1 VTNFKNPPAEGTYR
15 VWVEPR
21 ERLWSPITPTAET
34 AFSVAMGMRDAPRE
48 VFRGTILG
56 RLIVVQVGQRTHIT
70 GQWESVLP
78 DVFELRHACSLVF
91 SRTSS
96 CASSNLDLLGKPL
109 TNIFPAAVKMLT
121 FPLTSRS
128 VRRETLA
135 ALAKKRARFVK
146 PASTPPPLRETR
158 QERKQMAAKD
168 FTISTA
174 LRDSI
179 PSGNPRV
186 IFCERPVT
194 PEVVT

>member
-1 VTNFKNPPAEGTYR
+1 MAIIDQLSYIMMSQFDFRIVYRPGKSGGKPDALTRRGPLAPLDWVWWVAVDPVKRRVNCRAGRPAHSHHWAVGVGPPRRFR
-15 VWVEPR
+15 VAS
-21 ERLWSPITPTAET
+21 RLFA
-34 AFSVAMGMRDAPRE
+34 R
-48 VFRGTILG
+48 
-56 RLIVVQVGQRTHIT
+56 
-70 GQWESVLP
+70 
-78 DVFELRHACSLVF
+78 F

-128 VRRETLA
+128 ARRETLA

-168 FTISTA
+168 FTIYRTA
-174 LRDSI
+174 RFDS
-179 PSGNPRV
+179 
-186 IFCERPVT
+186 ERESSSDPL
-194 PEVVT
+194 